1 MREKIE
7 DGYVFKQHVDKA
19 LALRPDDPS
28 LHHLLG
34 RFKYEVSVLFLSCLV
49 KHDSCKGRTK
59 GDPG

>member
-7 DGYVFKQHVDKA
+7 DGFVFKQHVDKA

-34 RFKYEVSVLFLSCLV
+34 RFKYEVSILYLSCIV
-49 KHDSCKGRTK
+49 KQDSLKGRTK
-59 GDPG
+59 REPG